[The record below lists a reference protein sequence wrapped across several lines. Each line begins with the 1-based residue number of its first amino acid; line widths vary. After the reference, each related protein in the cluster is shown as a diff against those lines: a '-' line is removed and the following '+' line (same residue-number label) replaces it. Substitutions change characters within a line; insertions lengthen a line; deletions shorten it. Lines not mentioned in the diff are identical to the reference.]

1 MVETP
6 RYWIRFFSGIVRHSN
21 IPEFRDIDYSV
32 ECISH
37 NFGNHLSVSAIR
49 NAFNSRIFSSSKVSV
64 DDLLKEINKLGNRKA
79 IQGPDITVKILKQNA
94 DIFGSYICQYFN
106 VIVDE
111 GTFPSVQKHI
121 NITKRIKNF

>member
-1 MVETP
+1 MVETS
-6 RYWIRFFSGIVRHSN
+6 RYWIRFFSGKVRHSN
-21 IPEFRDIDYSV
+21 IQEFRDIDYSV

>member
-1 MVETP
+1 M
-6 RYWIRFFSGIVRHSN
+6 
-21 IPEFRDIDYSV
+21 
-32 ECISH
+32 
-37 NFGNHLSVSAIR
+37 
-49 NAFNSRIFSSSKVSV
+49 
-64 DDLLKEINKLGNRKA
+64 LKEINKLGNRKA
-79 IQGPDITVKILKQNA
+79 IRGPDITVKILKQNA

>member
-1 MVETP
+1 MVETS
-6 RYWIRFFSGIVRHSN
+6 RYWIRFFSGKVRHSN
-21 IPEFRDIDYSV
+21 IQEFRDIDYSV

-49 NAFNSRIFSSSKVSV
+49 NAFNSLIFSSSKVSV

>member
-1 MVETP
+1 MVETS
-6 RYWIRFFSGIVRHSN
+6 RYWIRFFSGKVRHSN
-21 IPEFRDIDYSV
+21 IQEFRDIDYSV

-64 DDLLKEINKLGNRKA
+64 DDLLKEINKLGTRKA